1 MRILIITYKYV
12 PLIAPRVFRWSSI
25 IREWVKNSIDVDVI
39 CAVEP
44 GCPDY
49 EIIDGANVYRVKPW
63 LKKVIKPDRQPRD
76 TEEHIRGFLLSNKVE
91 EKPFGHSNTSG
102 DSAPSFGEDVFTLEH
117 SDNDDFGQDENSIDP
132 AQARLDLQVEPQEE
146 FHIAI
151 NDEESTSPSDEA
163 VGTISF
169 GVVVKVL
176 KRTKRIFLRFVRALV
191 CIQNRSIQLF
201 KRMIVRLK
209 RNAIQLLRKAMRYAI
224 RNVRLAKRKFSRT
237 KTSLQKT
244 IRDFLW
250 PDYGMSWIP
259 PATLR
264 ARKLLRENHYDA
276 IISVSWPVS
285 PHVVGWVLSR
295 WFAKSIPWVVD
306 IGDPFSFNY
315 LTPINDFKKYA
326 KLNYRF
332 ENSLLQ
338 RSSYITVTTGKT
350 KQEYEK
356 QFSVEDGKIH
366 VIPPL
371 VSINPVRS
379 DNASS
384 LFLKDECVKRLVYT
398 GSLRRNNRR
407 PEPLLELFSQL
418 IAQARQEKL
427 ELHIFGDVKQCMD
440 SFLPYRHLLDQ
451 NLFLHGIVSKD
462 IVDQAIF
469 EADVL
474 VNIGNV
480 SEHQLPSKIVE
491 YLASNKPVINVATS
505 ENDSSWEV
513 LSVSPLAINIYAPK
527 MSDMVDRA
535 LQFILT
541 PPAPLSEPELE
552 QLIGAYKVSA
562 VSRMYLELLRT

>member
-176 KRTKRIFLRFVRALV
+176 K
-191 CIQNRSIQLF
+191 
-201 KRMIVRLK
+201 
-209 RNAIQLLRKAMRYAI
+209 
-224 RNVRLAKRKFSRT
+224 RT